1 MNFLKLK
8 LGYNILNM
16 NYLLGFHKMT
26 FKIHLIF
33 TSLAGIIFRPLFSTF
48 CSCYKFYTLSRK
60 KSLFFR
66 VKHMVLL
73 LTFDEFL
80 FQEKFILVSTASSGS
95 SLFFIVFNTMHF
107 IVLDVSSLFLMWK
120 IIFNHTWRVTAQD
133 VFLIYSRINVY
144 CIRCMLC
151 HFVFHEILEV
161 KKCFWH
167 SMHVIALYV

>member
-48 CSCYKFYTLSRK
+48 CSCSKFYTLSQK

-107 IVLDVSSLFLMWK
+107 IVLDVSSLFLM
-120 IIFNHTWRVTAQD
+120 
-133 VFLIYSRINVY
+133 
-144 CIRCMLC
+144 
-151 HFVFHEILEV
+151 
-161 KKCFWH
+161 
-167 SMHVIALYV
+167 